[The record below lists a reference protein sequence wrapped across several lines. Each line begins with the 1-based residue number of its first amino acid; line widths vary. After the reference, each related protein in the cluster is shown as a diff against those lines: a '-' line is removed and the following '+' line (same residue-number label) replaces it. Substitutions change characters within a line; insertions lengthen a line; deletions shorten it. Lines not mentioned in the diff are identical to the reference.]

1 MSRPEFPRSILAFQ
15 EWFVDEQACVD
26 YLFECRWPDGFI
38 CPRCEGRDA
47 YVIADRALWQCA
59 KCRYQAS
66 VTAGTVM
73 HKTRLSLRLWFWA
86 AYLMATGT
94 PGMSA
99 RQLQRQLAMSRY
111 DTAWTMLHKLRRAMV
126 APDRGL
132 LTGEVE
138 VDEFEIGGVEKG
150 RIGGRSRIARAATG
164 IIAVE
169 VRGNG
174 SGRIRVE
181 LIKDASAATLSEFIE
196 RTVSAGAIV
205 HTDGWQGY
213 ASLGAKG
220 FDHRRRSQAKAKH
233 DGDTDPVLPRA
244 HRAIS
249 NFKSWLRGTHRG
261 VSAEHL
267 QVYLD
272 EFIFRYNRRRTPMAA
287 FQTLL
292 GLSSQHKPTTRA
304 EIVAEGPL
312 AAKKELT

>member
-1 MSRPEFPRSILAFQ
+1 
-15 EWFVDEQACVD
+15 VDDQACLD
-26 YLFECRWPDGFI
+26 YLVECRWPEGFT
-38 CPRCEGRDA
+38 CPRCGGGDA
-47 YVIADRALWQCA
+47 YPIVARRLWQCVE
-59 KCRYQAS
+59 CRYQVS

-99 RQLQRQLAMSRY
+99 RQLQRQLALSRY

-150 RIGGRSRIARAATG
+150 SLRARSAVAKAASG
-164 IIAVE
+164 VIAVE

-174 SGRIRVE
+174 SGRIRIE
-181 LIKDASAATLSEFIE
+181 LIDDASAATLCGFIE
-196 RTVSAGAIV
+196 RTVAAGAIV
-205 HTDGWQGY
+205 HIDGWQGY
-213 ASLGAKG
+213 AKLTSKG
-220 FDHRRRSQAKAKH
+220 FDHRRRSQAKAKR

-267 QVYLD
+267 QVYID

-292 GLSSQHKPTTRA
+292 GLSSQHAPSTRA
-304 EIVAEGPL
+304 EIVAEGPA
-312 AAKKELT
+312 AAKTKLS

>member
-1 MSRPEFPRSILAFQ
+1 
-15 EWFVDEQACVD
+15 
-26 YLFECRWPDGFI
+26 
-38 CPRCEGRDA
+38 
-47 YVIADRALWQCA
+47 LWQCVE
-59 KCRYQAS
+59 CRYQVS

-99 RQLQRQLAMSRY
+99 RQLQRQLALSRY

-150 RIGGRSRIARAATG
+150 SLRARSAVAKAASG
-164 IIAVE
+164 VIAVE

-174 SGRIRVE
+174 SGRIRIE
-181 LIKDASAATLSEFIE
+181 LIDDASAATLCGFIE
-196 RTVSAGAIV
+196 RTVAAGAIV
-205 HTDGWQGY
+205 HIDGWQGY
-213 ASLGAKG
+213 AKLTSKG
-220 FDHRRRSQAKAKH
+220 FDHRRRSQAKAKR

-267 QVYLD
+267 QVYID

-292 GLSSQHKPTTRA
+292 GLSSQHAPSTRA
-304 EIVAEGPL
+304 EIVAEGPA
-312 AAKKELT
+312 AAKTKLS

>member
-1 MSRPEFPRSILAFQ
+1 VPRPDFPRSILAFQ
-15 EWFVDEQACVD
+15 EWFVDEQACFD
-26 YLFECRWPDGFI
+26 YLFECRWPEGYA
-38 CPRCEGRDA
+38 CPRCGGRAA
-47 YVIADRALWQCA
+47 YPIVARRLWQCVQ
-59 KCRYQAS
+59 CRYQVS

-99 RQLQRQLAMSRY
+99 RQLQRQLALSRY

-126 APDRGL
+126 APERGPL
-132 LTGEVE
+132 SGVVE

-150 RIGGRSRIARAATG
+150 RSGGRSAIARASTG

-169 VRGNG
+169 VRGNC
-174 SGRIRVE
+174 SGRIRIE
-181 LIKDASAATLSEFIE
+181 LIDDASAVTLCAFIE
-196 RTVSAGAIV
+196 RTVAAGATV

-213 ASLGAKG
+213 AKLTSQG
-220 FDHRRRSQAKAKH
+220 FDHCPRSQAKAKR

-261 VSAEHL
+261 VSSEHL

-292 GLSSQHKPTTRA
+292 GLSSQHRPSTRA
-304 EIVAEGPL
+304 EIVADGPA
-312 AAKKELT
+312 AAKHS

>member
-1 MSRPEFPRSILAFQ
+1 MSKPDFPRSILAFQ
-15 EWFVDEQACVD
+15 EWFVDEQACLD
-26 YLFECRWPDGFI
+26 YLYESRWPEGFT
-38 CPRCEGRDA
+38 CPRCGGRDA
-47 YVIADRALWQCA
+47 YPIATRRLWQCVQ
-59 KCRYQAS
+59 CRYQVS

-86 AYLMATGT
+86 AYLVATGT

-99 RQLQRQLAMSRY
+99 RQLQRQLALTRY

-132 LTGEVE
+132 LSGEVE

-150 RIGGRSRIARAATG
+150 RSGGRSAIAKASTG

-169 VRGNG
+169 VRGTG
-174 SGRIRVE
+174 SGRIRIE
-181 LIKDASAATLSEFIE
+181 LIDDATAATLSGFIE
-196 RTVSAGAIV
+196 RTVEAGAIV

-213 ASLGAKG
+213 AKLTSKG
-220 FDHRRRSQAKAKH
+220 YVHRRRSQAKAKR

-292 GLSSQHKPTTRA
+292 GLSSHHPPSTRA
-304 EIVAEGPL
+304 EIVAEGPA
-312 AAKKELT
+312 AAKRS

>member
-1 MSRPEFPRSILAFQ
+1 MSKPDFPRSILAFQ
-15 EWFVDEQACVD
+15 EWFVDEQACLD
-26 YLFECRWPDGFI
+26 YLFESRWPEGFT
-38 CPRCEGRDA
+38 CPRCGGRDA
-47 YVIADRALWQCA
+47 YPIATRRLWQCVQ
-59 KCRYQAS
+59 CRYQVS

-86 AYLMATGT
+86 AYLVATGT
-94 PGMSA
+94 PGLSA
-99 RQLQRQLAMSRY
+99 RQLQRQLALTRY

-132 LTGEVE
+132 LSGEVE

-150 RIGGRSRIARAATG
+150 RSGGRSGVAKASTG

-169 VRGNG
+169 VRGTG
-174 SGRIRVE
+174 SGRIRIE
-181 LIKDASAATLSEFIE
+181 LIDDATAATLSGFIE
-196 RTVSAGAIV
+196 RTVEAGAIV

-213 ASLGAKG
+213 AKLTSMGYV
-220 FDHRRRSQAKAKH
+220 HRRRSQAKAKR

-292 GLSSQHKPTTRA
+292 GLSSHHPPSTRA
-304 EIVAEGPL
+304 EIVAEGPA
-312 AAKKELT
+312 AAKRS

>member
-1 MSRPEFPRSILAFQ
+1 MPKREFPRSILAFQ
-15 EWFVDEQACVD
+15 EWFVDEQACLD
-26 YLFECRWPDGFI
+26 YLFECRWPGGFI
-38 CPRCEGRDA
+38 CPRCKGRDA
-47 YVIADRALWQCA
+47 YPITSRRLWQCA
-59 KCRYQAS
+59 QCRYQAS
-66 VTAGTVM
+66 VTAGTIM

-86 AYLMATGT
+86 AYLVATGT

-132 LTGEVE
+132 LSDEVE

-150 RIGGRSRIARAATG
+150 RSGGRSRIAKAASG

-174 SGRIRVE
+174 SGRIRIE
-181 LIKDASAATLSEFIE
+181 LINDASAATVSEFIE
-196 RTVSAGAIV
+196 RTVSAGAII

-213 ASLGAKG
+213 APLASKD
-220 FDHRRRSQAKAKH
+220 FDHRPRSQAKAKR

-304 EIVAEGPL
+304 EIVAEGPQAVKTKL
-312 AAKKELT
+312 S